1 MLNCSEDYEQTVIL
15 APPKRGNLG
24 SFASWSMK
32 ATYAPWKSLALFI
45 PIAKPPLPFVVG
57 CVKCTAK
64 SPNRKFQSPRRASPQ
79 ISSTKLGDSAIPK
92 KIVQNVL

>member
-32 ATYAPWKSLALFI
+32 ATYAPWKSMALFI
-45 PIAKPPLPFVVG
+45 PIAKLPMPCVVG
-57 CVKCTAK
+57 CVKGATK
-64 SPNRKFQSPRRASPQ
+64 SPNRR
-79 ISSTKLGDSAIPK
+79 IML
-92 KIVQNVL
+92 L